1 MTATM
6 SKALLANPP
15 PDSFDEIK
23 PGSLI
28 GLISESHLCI
38 DCGFDTAPVAW
49 AESKLS
55 WPLWIAVERAA
66 ARCTSPPKFL
76 LGSGRA
82 TCRAIDLSIH
92 RWHGA
97 GFTLKQ
103 RVSTWSHCGSGSSSS

>member
-38 DCGFDTAPVAW
+38 DCGFDTAPGCLGRVETELAFMDSSG
-49 AESKLS
+49 ESGGTVHIT
-55 WPLWIAVERAA
+55 P
-66 ARCTSPPKFL
+66 
-76 LGSGRA
+76 
-82 TCRAIDLSIH
+82 
-92 RWHGA
+92 
-97 GFTLKQ
+97 
-103 RVSTWSHCGSGSSSS
+103 